1 MDIEKNDVDITKLF
15 LWEGEVDIVD
25 QHQNEVGKVYMRL
38 VGDKDLNKSRVYSLR
53 KSAELRNKLHTEGSD
68 EHTAFIKGITL
79 NSKESLVAGVKLLE
93 MADLSNDARRNAL
106 VKFPVEPDSD
116 ASLEEQEKYQK
127 KVDEFPDK
135 FSELVAKEL
144 EKLLKSEDKRL
155 DKLSDKELQDLYQ
168 ALTINYVCQEEM
180 GRAFSDMCI
189 FKGTYKDKEYKK
201 KLFTTFTKYE
211 NIATEVRDQLREG
224 YTQLELGMSELKK
237 LQEATLSPPLG
248 EFPEGIGE

>member
-1 MDIEKNDVDITKLF
+1 MDIEKNDVDILKLF
-15 LWEGEVDIVD
+15 LWEGEVVLVD

-38 VGDKDLNKSRVYSLR
+38 VGDKDLNKARVYSLR

-68 EHTAFIKGITL
+68 EHTAFIKGVTL
-79 NSKESLVAGVKLLE
+79 NSKESLIAGVKLLE
-93 MADLSNDARRNAL
+93 MGELSNDARRNAL

-127 KVDEFPDK
+127 KVDEFPEK

-155 DKLSDKELQDLYQ
+155 DKFSDKELQDLYR

-180 GRAFSDMCI
+180 GRRFADMCV
-189 FKGTYKDKEYKK
+189 FLGTYKDEDYKK
-201 KLFTTFTKYE
+201 KLFTTFTKFE
-211 NIATEVRDQLREG
+211 NVATEVRDQLTEG
-224 YTQLELGMSELKK
+224 YQQLELGMTELKK
-237 LQEATLSPPLG
+237 LREATPSPPLG
-248 EFPEGIGE
+248 ESPEEIGE